1 MKKVIFNK
9 LFIDIFVFFIVCSL
23 TLTLIVWIMQA
34 VNFLDIVSEDGHSL
48 LTYFAFTLLN
58 IPKIFSKL
66 FLLSFFISI
75 FYILANYEEKNQTL
89 IFWINGINKKDFI
102 QKIILFSIIFSIFS
116 FLISYFVVPYSQNK
130 ARSFIRSSNLDFF
143 PSLIK
148 PRKFIDTVEKFTIF
162 IDDKNKNSLNRV
174 IIKDTSKDGSSRLI
188 ISKAGKIINF
198 DDEKFIQLKNGIIIN
213 YGTNN
218 NLNSFNFKETNI
230 NLNQYSTKTTTHPKI
245 QEIKSSEIFNCIMK
259 LKKDI
264 ATRSTS
270 KNLVCDK
277 SSLKNLTQELY
288 KRIILPFYIPLIAI
302 VATFICIKS
311 NNNFAY
317 KRYKIQTFLVGVL
330 FVIISQLSINFF
342 NLVSLD
348 GFIIAFLPFVVSLVG
363 YIFFLNRIKK
373 AS

>member
-1 MKKVIFNK
+1 
-9 LFIDIFVFFIVCSL
+9 
-23 TLTLIVWIMQA
+23 MQA

-264 ATRSTS
+264 ATRSIS

>member
-9 LFIDIFVFFIVCSL
+9 LFIDIFVFFIVCSM
-23 TLTLIVWIMQA
+23 TLTLIVWILQA

-48 LTYFAFTLLN
+48 LTYFSFSLLN

-75 FYILANYEEKNQTL
+75 FYILTYYEEKNQTL
-89 IFWINGINKKDFI
+89 IFWINGINKKDFL

-148 PRKFIDTVEKFTIF
+148 PRKFIDTVERFTIF

-174 IIKDTSKDGSSRLI
+174 VIKDISKDGNSRLI

-198 DDEKFIQLKNGIIIN
+198 DNEKFIRLKNGIVIN
-213 YGTNN
+213 YGINN

-230 NLNQYSTKTTTHPKI
+230 NLNQYNTKTTTHPKI
-245 QEIKSSEIFNCIMK
+245 QEIKSSEILSCLMK
-259 LKKDI
+259 LKKNI
-264 ATRSTS
+264 SSRSES
-270 KNLVCDK
+270 ENLICDK
-277 SSLKNLTQELY
+277 SNLKNLTQELY

-302 VATFICIKS
+302 IATFICIKS

-317 KRYKIQTFLVGVL
+317 KRYKIQIFLVGVL
-330 FVIISQLSINFF
+330 FVIISQLSINLF
-342 NLVSLD
+342 NLISLD
-348 GFIIAFLPFVVSLVG
+348 GLIIAFLPLAVSFIS
-363 YIFFLNRIKK
+363 YIYYLNRIKK